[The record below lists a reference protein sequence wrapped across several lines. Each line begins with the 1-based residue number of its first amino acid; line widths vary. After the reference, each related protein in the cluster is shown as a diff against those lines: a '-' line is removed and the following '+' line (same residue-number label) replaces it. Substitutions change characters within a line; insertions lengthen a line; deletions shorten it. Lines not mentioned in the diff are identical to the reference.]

1 MYFLS
6 SLAADLTSIEVLVFL
21 REAETFIGIVNPRIV
36 KERLAQCYPII
47 KRYEEALDR
56 SGPPRADLRPSPSL
70 RPAEGRRCCTEGRRC
85 FAEGRRCLNHRLA
98 WPVYS
103 GEEGDMTAH
112 RFLRTASAVP

>member
-56 SGPPRADLRPSPSL
+56 SGPPRADLPNEVVSCSCISGKSL
-70 RPAEGRRCCTEGRRC
+70 
-85 FAEGRRCLNHRLA
+85 
-98 WPVYS
+98 S
-103 GEEGDMTAH
+103 
-112 RFLRTASAVP
+112 